1 MTQVSLAHKCTNI
14 WKMLCEAS
22 LTLEINKTNTNQFVL
37 KTFFCI
43 IHLLVKQNWTLTHNF
58 KNVNVVAGCDGKE
71 LQIHLLTASKNATY
85 ILHVYVAKYIDIMT
99 LKAPL
104 VVSLRKGKYTLH
116 NGKTQGI
123 SSNEQMAIYA
133 AFGHR
138 NPILEHYIVILQIS
152 ELVRSQ
158 LSAPTIFGALNK
170 YLQQMNIS
178 HGRFFAWTLL
188 TKILVSSLV

>member
-1 MTQVSLAHKCTNI
+1 MQ
-14 WKMLCEAS
+14 
-22 LTLEINKTNTNQFVL
+22 
-37 KTFFCI
+37 
-43 IHLLVKQNWTLTHNF
+43 
-58 KNVNVVAGCDGKE
+58 
-71 LQIHLLTASKNATY
+71 
-85 ILHVYVAKYIDIMT
+85 ILHVYVAKYIDIMN

-133 AFGHR
+133 AFEHR

-188 TKILVSSLV
+188 TKSLVSSLV